1 MGDDRA
7 HVWRMVSNPLWL
19 EQRTGHRVLNLKCQ
33 SLFQRQCSV
42 VEAFEW
48 GNRKKPCVNKYV
60 QLWNLR
66 LQSRETEGRNALK
79 SRDFK
84 ESLKGN

>member
-1 MGDDRA
+1 MLLKLLNEA
-7 HVWRMVSNPLWL
+7 
-19 EQRTGHRVLNLKCQ
+19 TGRSH
-33 SLFQRQCSV
+33 
-42 VEAFEW
+42 
-48 GNRKKPCVNKYV
+48 VNKYV